1 MEKIMIR
8 KATYTDLENI
18 DKIFKYARS
27 FMRKTGNMHQW
38 SGGYP
43 QREVLEKDIEKD
55 QLYVF
60 DNNGEIEGVFVFFL
74 GSDPT
79 YSYIEG
85 SWISDKPYG
94 VFHRVANSGKLKG
107 MLAQMLDFVK
117 EKTTHL
123 RIDTHEDNSVM
134 QHVLEKN
141 GFTKCGIIYL
151 ESGDPRLAY
160 EKL

>member
-1 MEKIMIR
+1 MIR

>member
-1 MEKIMIR
+1 MIR
-8 KATYTDLENI
+8 KATYNDLENI
-18 DKIFKYARS
+18 DKVFDYARS
-27 FMRKTGNMHQW
+27 FMRKTGNLEQW

-43 QREVLEKDIEKD
+43 QREVLENDIKKD
-55 QLYVF
+55 QLFVF

-74 GSDPT
+74 GNDPT
-79 YSYIEG
+79 YNYIEG
-85 SWISDKPYG
+85 NWISQKPYG
-94 VFHRVANSGKLKG
+94 VFHRVANGGKLKG
-107 MLAQMLDFVK
+107 MLKQMLDFV
-117 EKTTHL
+117 ENQTTHL
-123 RIDTHEDNSVM
+123 RIDTHKDNVVM

>member
-1 MEKIMIR
+1 MIR
-8 KATYTDLENI
+8 KANYNDLEQI
-18 DKIFKYARS
+18 DKVFDYARS
-27 FMRKTGNMHQW
+27 FMRQTGNMQQW

-43 QREVLEKDIEKD
+43 QRSVLEDDIKKDR
-55 QLYVF
+55 LYVF
-60 DNNGEIEGVFVFFL
+60 CEGDEIQGVFVFFL
-74 GSDPT
+74 GDDPT

-85 SWISDKPYG
+85 NWISDAPYG
-94 VFHRVANSGKLKG
+94 VFHRVANGGKLKG
-107 MLAQMLDFVK
+107 MLKQMIDFVK
-117 EKTTHL
+117 DKTTHL